1 MKILVTGAKGFV
13 GKNLCTALYNLKNGK
28 DRTRP
33 NLCIE
38 EVFEYDIDTEPAL
51 LDAYCKDAD
60 FVFNLAGVNRPQT
73 QEEFMQGNFGFAST
87 LLATLKK
94 HQNRCPVML
103 SSSIQ
108 ATLIGRYADGEY
120 GKSKKA
126 GEELNFGG
134 LLGEGPI
141 MDVNLTASPAKFIN
155 RGGRIPAPM
164 QSLKN

>member
-13 GKNLCTALYNLKNGK
+13 GKNLVCALKNIKDGK
-28 DRTRP
+28 DKTHP
-33 NLCIE
+33 DLMVDE
-38 EVFEYDIDTEPAL
+38 LYLYDINTPAEVL
-51 LDAYCKDAD
+51 EEGCKNAD
-60 FVFNLAGVNRPQT
+60 FVFNLAGVNRPQNT
-73 QEEFMQGNFGFAST
+73 DEFMKGNFGFASE
-87 LLATLKK
+87 LLDKLKK
-94 HQNRCPVML
+94 YGNSCPVML

-108 ATLIGRYADGEY
+108 ATLVGRYADGEY

-141 MDVNLTASPAKFIN
+141 MDVNLSASPAKFIN